1 MAKEIE
7 NFCKKRLEIVEE
19 IRSFHRPMSENT
31 ENEKHSRTP
40 LDLGFMDYEILRR
53 YVSESGK
60 ILPRRITGL
69 TPKQQ
74 RHVARQVK
82 RARQLLL
89 MK

>member
-1 MAKEIE
+1 MGMGLGT
-7 NFCKKRLEIVEE
+7 FL
-19 IRSFHRPMSENT
+19 RPMSEST
-31 ENEKHSRTP
+31 ETEKHSRTP
-40 LDLGFMDYEILRR
+40 MDLGFIDVELLRR
-53 YVSESGK
+53 YTSESGK